1 MVMKSSVC
9 VAYRDIKPPLC
20 SRRTMSSP
28 AGTITPLGESLAS
41 SFCGS
46 EGGLTPLAI
55 SPSGEGGFE
64 GGFLSSRG
72 PAVIQDHIRSR
83 DPLPCMSQ
91 YVLLTNTPHACR
103 VRTQQQH
110 DHRSPV
116 LSSRQSPVGGSWSL
130 ANILLSSSDKYFYF
144 LEFCTDQRAR
154 YCEHQ
159 HVDARRLI
167 LN

>member
-91 YVLLTNTPHACR
+91 YVLLTTLHTSA
-103 VRTQQQH
+103 
-110 DHRSPV
+110 
-116 LSSRQSPVGGSWSL
+116 GSGP
-130 ANILLSSSDKYFYF
+130 SSSMITAHLYCHLASHQSEEVGPLQIFYYPLQTNIF
-144 LEFCTDQRAR
+144 ISSSFAPTK
-154 YCEHQ
+154 EH
-159 HVDARRLI
+159 DTASTSMLMPEG
-167 LN
+167 